1 MSKIVFFLIIN
12 FLLLSCGGGL
22 KDAGKVLRG
31 DKIYTTDEFLVKKK
45 DPLILP
51 PGHKEVPEP
60 KSLSK
65 EKKENG
71 EEKIKK
77 ILNSKTQ
84 KKNLKINLQKLKTQY
99 WKKFASGQ

>member
-84 KKNLKINLQKLKTQY
+84 KKKI
-99 WKKFASGQ
+99 KKKSSKIEDSILEKIR